1 MAASSGGTMF
11 LKAIDASGIIKDGE
25 YVSSLFEEAIKEVG
39 ESNVVQIITDNASNY
54 KSAGS
59 MIESRY
65 PHIFWT
71 PCVVHSLNLAL
82 KSICDPTERSPQY
95 DQCKWISDLVGD
107 VQNIRNFIVN
117 HGMALSIFNNY
128 SHLSLLRVAETRF
141 ASSIVMTKRLK
152 EVRSALEKMVMDSEW
167 RVYREG
173 NNEGKARE
181 VKQCIVN
188 DNWWDNLDYF
198 LKFTEPIVDMLRKA
212 DTDTPVLHLIYDMW
226 DTMIENV
233 KKVVFE
239 HEQKDIIS
247 GSSEFFDAIHQV
259 LESRWNKSNTSLHCM
274 AHSLVPKYYH
284 EAWLQMGNHGIL
296 RIAPHEDNEVS
307 LNRSK
312 CFKKL
317 FQNPSELRKV
327 YAEFGSFSTGSDYFN
342 EPHVIDARFHEEPI
356 SWWANHGASTPLLQS
371 LAFKLLMQPASSSC
385 CERNWSTYSFI
396 QNIKRNKLTPS
407 RVDDLV
413 FVHYNLRLLSRNEN
427 NYKE

>member
-25 YVSSLFEEAIKEVG
+25 YVSSLFEEAIKEVR

-71 PCVVHSLNLAL
+71 PCV
-82 KSICDPTERSPQY
+82 
-95 DQCKWISDLVGD
+95 
-107 VQNIRNFIVN
+107 NIRNFIVN

-173 NNEGKARE
+173 NNEGKAQE

-342 EPHVIDARFHEEPI
+342 EPHVLMEEN
-356 SWWANHGASTPLLQS
+356 AAVQLEGLS
-371 LAFKLLMQPASSSC
+371 L
-385 CERNWSTYSFI
+385 
-396 QNIKRNKLTPS
+396 
-407 RVDDLV
+407 DDPELESY
-413 FVHYNLRLLSRNEN
+413 FVA
-427 NYKE
+427 